1 MAANIFNSLRIQNI
15 NNYIKFCDSN
25 ILYSFIG
32 RTTEWPN
39 NGDTQA
45 PLVCDNDKSIRQY
58 YKDIIGMKRIT
69 SDDIRIA
76 LPRINWKVDTV
87 YDEYDDSVNMVDDKN
102 PTTNDFYKF
111 YVVTDEDNVYK
122 CIFNNHDS
130 ASTVKPTG
138 NELGVVETSD
148 GYKWKYMYTIKS
160 DDVKKFMTSSF
171 IPCYRL
177 VSDDRSRQ
185 WLVQKNAIAGAI
197 HNIKF
202 SGTGSFDQSNPPEV
216 VITGDGTGC
225 TAKAVVNSKGQ
236 LLNIAVTNA
245 GKNYTYAT
253 ATLKLFDTTS
263 VNNIVCRPVISP
275 IGGHGS
281 NPLLELGGYYLM
293 FHSVFNGAESNLP
306 IDVQYR
312 QVGLLSLPESE
323 EKGMALALNT
333 VNNITVGSNVKTDS
347 GSSTV
352 VHVDEINDII
362 YVNSNAVAFGANIT
376 KLTVD
381 NQTYNILSSTERNL
395 PLTASVVLPD
405 AYKKGSGTIIY
416 TATRTPIKRNK
427 DQPDRM
433 RFVIGF

>member
-1 MAANIFNSLRIQNI
+1 
-15 NNYIKFCDSN
+15 
-25 ILYSFIG
+25 
-32 RTTEWPN
+32 
-39 NGDTQA
+39 
-45 PLVCDNDKSIRQY
+45 
-58 YKDIIGMKRIT
+58 
-69 SDDIRIA
+69 
-76 LPRINWKVDTV
+76 
-87 YDEYDDSVNMVDDKN
+87 
-102 PTTNDFYKF
+102 
-111 YVVTDEDNVYK
+111 
-122 CIFNNHDS
+122 
-130 ASTVKPTG
+130 
-138 NELGVVETSD
+138 
-148 GYKWKYMYTIKS
+148 
-160 DDVKKFMTSSF
+160 
-171 IPCYRL
+171 
-177 VSDDRSRQ
+177 
-185 WLVQKNAIAGAI
+185 
-197 HNIKF
+197 
-202 SGTGSFDQSNPPEV
+202 
-216 VITGDGTGC
+216 
-225 TAKAVVNSKGQ
+225 
-236 LLNIAVTNA
+236 
-245 GKNYTYAT
+245 
-253 ATLKLFDTTS
+253 
-263 VNNIVCRPVISP
+263 
-275 IGGHGS
+275 
-281 NPLLELGGYYLM
+281 M